1 MFHLFLVDYFRESA
15 YFIDNMN
22 VLCTYIAFLCLFTVA
37 PHFSLC
43 VESAKIKNFR
53 SNNIIN
59 KNKRRYLLQEQT
71 GDNQNMLNYGG
82 LNQQN
87 VGATNN
93 NPNGSPFS
101 YSSGLSNS
109 RLAVDQSTAALLDNL
124 KKVNAEDNIYGVD
137 SQAKVIQEE
146 AAAIKSQRVVAR
158 DIEQMK
164 STALAGA
171 NALTNENK
179 NAEYPEIIRAIKWE
193 SQHEGKPTKKQ
204 VDKGSIIS
212 TAGGDT
218 TPKLSTEKALPEIKK
233 PAPAKKEAKKEIV
246 DKVQP
251 AAAVLEA
258 KRQIERKN
266 KIIQQQ
272 KELIEKIEKRKG
284 EEREKKKPKTP
295 LQKDSAEL
303 SHIEKE
309 LSDAEK
315 E

>member
-1 MFHLFLVDYFRESA
+1 
-15 YFIDNMN
+15 MN
-22 VLCTYIAFLCLFTVA
+22 VLCTYIAFVCLFTVA
-37 PHFSLC
+37 PHFSLY
-43 VESAKIKNFR
+43 VESAKLKNGR
-53 SNNIIN
+53 SNNSIN
-59 KNKRRYLLQEQT
+59 KNKRRYLLQEKVGNNENT
-71 GDNQNMLNYGG
+71 FNYGG
-82 LNQQN
+82 SNQQS
-87 VGATNN
+87 VGATNT
-93 NPNGSPFS
+93 NPIGSPFS

-124 KKVNAEDNIYGVD
+124 QKVRLEDNIHGVE
-137 SQAKVIQEE
+137 SQAKIIQEE
-146 AAAIKSQRVVAR
+146 ATAIKNQRTVSR

-164 STALAGA
+164 ETALAGS

-204 VDKGSIIS
+204 MDKGSIIPTS
-212 TAGGDT
+212 GGDT
-218 TPKLSTEKALPEIKK
+218 TPKLSTGRALPDVKK
-233 PAPAKKEAKKEIV
+233 QAPAKKENV

-251 AAAVLEA
+251 AAAVLAA

-272 KELIEKIEKRKG
+272 KELIDKIEKRKG
-284 EEREKKKPKTP
+284 EEKAKKKPKTP

-309 LSDAEK
+309 LNDAEK